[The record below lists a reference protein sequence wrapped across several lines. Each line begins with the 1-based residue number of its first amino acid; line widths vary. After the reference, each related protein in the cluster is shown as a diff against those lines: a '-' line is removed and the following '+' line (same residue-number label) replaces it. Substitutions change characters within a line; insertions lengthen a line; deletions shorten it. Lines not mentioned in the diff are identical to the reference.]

1 MVATAVSSKP
11 QILPST
17 DPRTLFSRVRAAR
30 PEYFAYAMNSLGL
43 NPDNAWRKVLS
54 LMAQSERRG
63 NSPNIGANAVLKQ
76 SEGARNY
83 RELKERVSAGTSP
96 SYVLG
101 IARDHAKRFYIN
113 TKKLSKPSFGTR
125 ERSFLISLTKNL
137 KPDTE
142 VFFDKPTNRGIT
154 AREYY
159 SWVMSN
165 KPVGSEVKRILYA
178 MSSGNGNQ
186 GPGIGPFNERRAGY
200 VLSKLT
206 DANLIK
212 NFWVCGEASSPLFV
226 KDSDIKENVPNS
238 VFDYSMHEEAM
249 AVDLIAHL
257 NPIGKEKYEYAAMQ
271 IKSSGTLGFRE
282 SKRFL
287 SFNSDQK
294 SEFEQLIPDAKA
306 LFIKNENNSDKFFLP
321 VLRNVFHLP
330 MNDRKIARSGPKDYS
345 DDVANQ
351 MMATFEFMQSHNMTI
366 KLDKPYQKLSY
377 AQKVKAMIESGG
389 LRLDFEK
396 SAPAYDKIG
405 DHANQRKST

>member
-142 VFFDKPTNRGIT
+142 VFFDKPTNIGIT

-306 LFIKNENNSDKFFLP
+306 LFIKNENNFLQKFIF
-321 VLRNVFHLP
+321 
-330 MNDRKIARSGPKDYS
+330 
-345 DDVANQ
+345 
-351 MMATFEFMQSHNMTI
+351 
-366 KLDKPYQKLSY
+366 
-377 AQKVKAMIESGG
+377 
-389 LRLDFEK
+389 
-396 SAPAYDKIG
+396 
-405 DHANQRKST
+405 